1 MIRPITGSVATMAL
15 IRMLCCLPAILSP
28 GGAGADEAFQKP
40 VPGRTWQFPA
50 DHGAHPDYKT
60 EWWYFV
66 GHLQSETGET
76 FGYQLSFFRAA
87 LRRPDPQ
94 ARSAWSLHT
103 VYFAHLAV
111 SDPARGSFRF
121 GEKVGRGALG
131 LSGAE
136 VGRLKVW
143 INDWQAEQVGQA
155 IRLRARDEALGLD
168 LSLMP
173 LKPPALH
180 GDGGFSRKA
189 AGLDAA
195 SYYYSLTGLATKGQ
209 LTVNGRSFEITG
221 VSWLDHEFFTGSMA
235 PVLVGWDWFSLQLND
250 GREVMLYLLRHA
262 DGSLDPASSGTL
274 VDPGG
279 QTRPLKL
286 ADFQV
291 KANGVWKSPHSGA
304 AYPAGWQ
311 IAIPGESLDLSLTP
325 TLADQE
331 VRAGAPAQVSY
342 WEGQVTI
349 QGQKESRP
357 ISGQGYVELT
367 GYAGA
372 MGGRF

>member
-1 MIRPITGSVATMAL
+1 MAL
-15 IRMLCCLPAILSP
+15 IRIFLCLGAILLPAEA
-28 GGAGADEAFQKP
+28 GAGGDGAFLKP
-40 VPGRTWQFPA
+40 GPGRTWQFPA
-50 DHGAHPDYKT
+50 DHGAHPHYKT

-66 GHLQSETGET
+66 GHLRAAAGET
-76 FGYQLSFFRAA
+76 FGYQLTFFRTA
-87 LRRPDPQ
+87 LRRPDPR

-143 INDWQAEQVGQA
+143 INDWQAEQVGQ
-155 IRLRARDEALGLD
+155 IFHLRARDEALGLA
-168 LSLMP
+168 LSLTP
-173 LKPPALH
+173 TKPPALH

-195 SYYYSLTGLATKGQ
+195 SYYYSLTRLDTKGQ
-209 LTVNGRSFEITG
+209 LTLNGRTLEVNGA
-221 VSWLDHEFFTGSMA
+221 SWMDHEFFSSAMA
-235 PVLVGWDWFSLQLND
+235 PGLAGWDWFALQLDD
-250 GREVMLYLLRHA
+250 GREVMLYLLRHP

-274 VDPGG
+274 VDPVG

-291 KANGVWKSPHSGA
+291 KATGVWKSPHSGA

-311 IAIPGESLDLSLTP
+311 IAIPGESLDLTLTP

-331 VRAGAPAQVSY
+331 VRAGAPAKVSY
-342 WEGQVTI
+342 WEGQVQV
-349 QGQKESRP
+349 QGRQEGRP
-357 ISGQGYVELT
+357 SSGRGYVELT

-372 MGGRF
+372 VGGRF